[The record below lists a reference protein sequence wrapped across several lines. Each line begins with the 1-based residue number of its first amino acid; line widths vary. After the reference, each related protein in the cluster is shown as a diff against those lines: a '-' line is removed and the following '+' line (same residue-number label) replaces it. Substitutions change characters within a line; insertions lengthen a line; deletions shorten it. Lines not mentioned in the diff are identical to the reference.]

1 MQITWLPAALCTDEA
16 MDTLEGAQ
24 WRKSPGDFGIGGRYP
39 VKEVFAAAAATWQ
52 GESPLTSSRTPLAS
66 SHSGVQLTLRGEPC
80 VFLHG
85 VDFLRL
91 TKRMAHNSEL

>member
-52 GESPLTSSRTPLAS
+52 GESPLTSSCTAPAS
-66 SHSGVQLTLRGEPC
+66 RHFGVQLTCNMMWRALC
-80 VFLHG
+80 VPAQY
-85 VDFLRL
+85 RL
-91 TKRMAHNSEL
+91 SKTVKQNGT